1 MNKDLKKAI
10 KKISNEDIIEIPEI
24 LPSFAPANKQDY
36 VNKMA
41 EKVLTGELTYY
52 DVGRE
57 LQLTNN
63 QIEYCKYFAV
73 GETMGN
79 GTQSAMRAYDYDP
92 ADKAGL
98 KVCANHAYQYNKP
111 THPCSTLVQILIHGE
126 GLNDNNLDLHLKFV
140 CEQNFDMKA
149 KVLAI
154 REANTLKGR
163 NNKKVIEVNVSHKL
177 DYSTLPK
184 KELQKLVEIAR
195 KAKIKED
202 ESD

>member
-1 MNKDLKKAI
+1 MNKDLKKEL
-10 KKISNEDIIEIPEI
+10 KKVSNEIAEIPVI
-24 LPSFAPANKQDY
+24 LPSFNPANKQDY

-41 EKVLTGELTYY
+41 DKVLSGELTYY

-63 QIEYCKYFAV
+63 QIEYCKFFSA

-79 GTQSAMRAYDYDP
+79 GTQSAMLAYQYDP
-92 ADKAGL
+92 ANKMERQQA
-98 KVCANHAYQYNKP
+98 ANWACNFNKP
-111 THPCSTLVQILIHGE
+111 THPCSTLIQIMLNGE
-126 GLNDNNLDLHLKFV
+126 GLNDNNLDMHLKFV
-140 CEQNFDMKA
+140 CEQNYDLKA

-184 KELQKLVEIAR
+184 KELQKLIEIAR
-195 KAKIKED
+195 KAKIKDD